1 MEEFLKNRD
10 LSFGDLK
17 KERKV
22 KEDDFIGHDLNCS
35 IAIETRKNNLHRSR
49 N

>member
-35 IAIETRKNNLHRSR
+35 IAIETGKNNLHRSR